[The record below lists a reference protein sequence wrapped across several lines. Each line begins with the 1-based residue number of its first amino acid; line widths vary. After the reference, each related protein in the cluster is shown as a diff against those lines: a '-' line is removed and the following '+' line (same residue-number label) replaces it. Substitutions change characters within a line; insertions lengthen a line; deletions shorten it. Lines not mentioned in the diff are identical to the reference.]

1 MIDKILFGNQ
11 GWNQAKGALDAAA
24 ERQRAIASN
33 IANVATP
40 GYRAK
45 EVAFEEF
52 LEAEKTG
59 GGLSR
64 TQPGHLA
71 GSAGGARA
79 TPKPELRARA
89 DAGAGSGINNV
100 SIERETTE
108 LAENS
113 LHFQAL
119 SQFLANKYRAIRDAI
134 RTA

>member
-1 MIDKILFGNQ
+1 MIEKILFGSE

-33 IANVATP
+33 IANAATP
-40 GYRAK
+40 GYQAK

-52 LEAEKTG
+52 LQAEKAG

-71 GSAGGARA
+71 GSSRPI
-79 TPKPELRARA
+79 PKPELRARA

-134 RTA
+134 RTV